1 MQRIR
6 YSRYLKSIII
16 LLDLVVIASIFI
28 FFFISRNEHLKYNR
42 ETWYQNIFSLTLLFL
57 FWMLLSG
64 RTRIYNIPRNLTY
77 TLFLERLLVHF
88 LLFALG
94 ILLIGKVSYNVFF
107 NSDIY
112 WLSFY
117 LFFFIFLSRS
127 LIFFGIKYFRSLG
140 INHRNIMFLNE
151 NSSTEVLKNIL
162 IDRKDYGY
170 RIFDYKRDSSEINIQ
185 NLVEFWKEN
194 GIHTLFIPTEN
205 DFSEDTEEK
214 IFRLAEA
221 NKVHISL
228 IPSITQSDFF
238 LYDLGYIQTQP
249 VLHQARY
256 PLDYYSNFL
265 IKRTFDIVFSTI
277 VLVGICTWLFPIIA
291 ILIKANS
298 KGPVFFIQR
307 RYGFHEE
314 VFNCIK
320 FRTMVVNSESSTKT
334 TEENDARITKI
345 GKFLRRTSLDE
356 MPQFINVLR
365 GEMSIVGPRPHM
377 LAVDNYYKPKIGR
390 YSLRSMVSPGIT
402 GLAQV
407 NGLRGDAGDVEVE
420 MTKRILADSFY
431 VRNWSFVLDL
441 VIILKTILLVIGG
454 DKHAK

>member
-16 LLDLVVIASIFI
+16 LLDLLVIACIFV
-28 FFFISRNEHLKYNR
+28 FFFLIRNENLKYNK
-42 ETWYQNIFSLTLLFL
+42 ETWYQNIFSLILLFL

-64 RTRIYNIPRNLTY
+64 RTKIYNIPRNLTY

-88 LLFALG
+88 IFFILG
-94 ILLIGKVSYNVFF
+94 VLLIGKVSYNVFF

-117 LFFFIFLSRS
+117 LLFFIFFAKSM
-127 LIFFGIKYFRSLG
+127 IYFAIKYFRSQG
-140 INHRNIMFLNE
+140 INYRNVMFLGE
-151 NSSTEVLKNIL
+151 SSSTEILRNIFHN
-162 IDRKDYGY
+162 RKDYGY
-170 RIFDYKRDSSEINIQ
+170 KIFNYETSTINPNEI
-185 NLVEFWKEN
+185 VDFWKKNE
-194 GIHTLFIPTEN
+194 IHTLFLSTEN
-205 DFSEDTEEK
+205 SFDENIETE
-214 IFRLAEA
+214 IFRLAEN
-221 NKVHISL
+221 NKVHVSL

-249 VLHQARY
+249 VLNQARY

-265 IKRTFDIVFSTI
+265 MKRIFDIVFSILTI
-277 VLVGICTWLFPIIA
+277 IFICSWVFPIIA
-291 ILIKANS
+291 ILIKTTS
-298 KGPVFFIQR
+298 KGPVFFLQK

-314 VFNCIK
+314 VFSCFK
-320 FRTMVVNSESSTKT
+320 FRTMVVNDESTTKT
-334 TEENDARITKI
+334 TQENDSRITRV
-345 GKFLRRTSLDE
+345 GKFLRKTSLDE
-356 MPQFINVLR
+356 LPQFINVLK

-407 NGLRGDAGDVEVE
+407 NGLRGDSGDVEVE
-420 MTKRILADSFY
+420 MKKRILADTFY

-454 DKHAK
+454 DKNAK

>member
-16 LLDLVVIASIFI
+16 LLDLLVIASVFI
-28 FFFISRNEHLKYNR
+28 FFFLSRNAELKYNP
-42 ETWYQNIFSLTLLFL
+42 ETWYQNLFSLALLFL

-64 RTRIYNIPRNLTY
+64 RTKIYNIPRNLTY

-88 LLFALG
+88 LLFIIG
-94 ILLIGKVSYNVFF
+94 VLLIGKVSYNVFF

-117 LFFFIFLSRS
+117 LFFFIFLAKS
-127 LIFFGIKYFRSLG
+127 LIYFGIKYFRSLG

-162 IDRKDYGY
+162 KERKDYGY
-170 RIFDYKRDSSEINIQ
+170 KIFEYDKPEIKADELIY
-185 NLVEFWKEN
+185 FWKTN

-205 DFSEDTEEK
+205 TYNEGTEKE
-214 IFRLAEA
+214 IFKLAEA

-238 LYDLGYIQTQP
+238 LYDMGYIQTQP
-249 VLHQARY
+249 VLNQAKY

-265 IKRTFDIVFSTI
+265 LKRILDFIFSAV
-277 VLVGICTWLFPIIA
+277 VLVCICSWLFPIIA
-291 ILIKANS
+291 ILIKSSS
-298 KGPVFFIQR
+298 KGPVFFIQK

-314 VFNCIK
+314 VFECIK
-320 FRTMVVNSESSTKT
+320 FRTMIVNDESSTKT
-334 TEENDARITKI
+334 TAENDTRITKI

-356 MPQFINVLR
+356 MPQFLNVIK

-407 NGLRGDAGDVEVE
+407 NGLRGDAGDIEVE
-420 MTKRILADSFY
+420 MNKRVLADAFY

-441 VIILKTILLVIGG
+441 VIILKTVLLVVGG
-454 DKHAK
+454 DKNAK

>member
-16 LLDLVVIASIFI
+16 LLDLLVIASIFI
-28 FFFISRNEHLKYNR
+28 FFFISRNEELKYNQ
-42 ETWYQNIFSLTLLFL
+42 ESWYQNAFSLALLFL

-64 RTRIYNIPRNLTY
+64 RTKIYNIPRNLTY
-77 TLFLERLLVHF
+77 TLFLERLLIHF
-88 LLFALG
+88 LLFVFG
-94 ILLIGKVSYNVFF
+94 VFLIGKVSYNAFF

-112 WLSFY
+112 WLSLY
-117 LFFFIFLSRS
+117 LFFFVSLSKS
-127 LIFFGIKYFRSLG
+127 LIYFGIKYIRSLG

-151 NSSTEVLKNIL
+151 NSSTEILKNIFK
-162 IDRKDYGY
+162 DRKDYGY
-170 RIFDYKRDSSEINIQ
+170 KIFEYNTELESEKLID
-185 NLVEFWKEN
+185 FWKKN
-194 GIHTLFIPTEN
+194 GIHTLFLPTEN
-205 DFSEDTEEK
+205 SLDQEIEDNLFK
-214 IFRLAEA
+214 LAEE

-228 IPSITQSDFF
+228 IPSITQTDFF

-249 VLHQARY
+249 VLNQARY

-265 IKRTFDIVFSTI
+265 LKRIFDIVFSII
-277 VLVGICTWLFPIIA
+277 VLIGICSWLFPIIA
-291 ILIKANS
+291 IFIKITS

-314 VFNCIK
+314 VFNCFK
-320 FRTMVVNSESSTKT
+320 FRTMIVNEESATKT
-334 TEENDARITKI
+334 TADNDLRITKI
-345 GKFLRRTSLDE
+345 GKFLRKTSLDE
-356 MPQFINVLR
+356 MPQFLNVLR

-390 YSLRSMVSPGIT
+390 YSLRSMVNPGIT

-407 NGLRGDAGDVEVE
+407 NGLRGDSGNVEVE
-420 MTKRILADSFY
+420 MKKRVLADAFY

-441 VIILKTILLVIGG
+441 VIILKTIFLVIGG
-454 DKHAK
+454 DKNAK